1 MSVLLIM
8 EDVNISVLTLM
19 ALMSANAEVG
29 SDSPVMDILVLVCI
43 LV

>member
-19 ALMSANAEVG
+19 ALMSVNAEVVF
-29 SDSPVMDILVLVCI
+29 DSPVMDILVLVCI